1 MAILCSIQTRLQL
14 RHMNELSVHIEAL
27 LFTLG
32 RPLSRNELIKQ
43 LQVSAEALEE
53 AISGL
58 KQAASRGIVL
68 VDDGA
73 TLELR
78 AAAASASLIER
89 IRKEEYSRD
98 IGRAGLEA
106 LSAILYR
113 GPLTRAEIDFI
124 RGVNSSQTL
133 RTLTMRGLVRRI
145 SNPKDERSFLYEP
158 TTELFAQLGV
168 SDAEDLPEYAEVR
181 SKLASLEEA
190 YRLKETQTATE

>member
-1 MAILCSIQTRLQL
+1 
-14 RHMNELSVHIEAL
+14 MNELSVHIEAL